1 MTAPA
6 APSWLSKLLF
16 LVAAVLFLLA
26 AITAAGGEIFHADA
40 LAWFYGALSA
50 LALGLAAS

>member
-6 APSWLSKLLF
+6 APPWLSRLLY
-16 LVAAVLFLLA
+16 LIAAVLFAFA
-26 AITAAGGEIFHADA
+26 AITASGHEIFHADA
-40 LAWFYGALSA
+40 QAWFYGGFSA

>member
-1 MTAPA
+1 MTAPS
-6 APSWLSKLLF
+6 APPWLARLLY

-26 AITAAGGEIFHADA
+26 AITAAGGEVFHADA
-40 LAWFYGALSA
+40 QAWFYGALSA